1 MRHAPPVELRPAG
14 RQDAP
19 ALRRMLRALIAEAG
33 STTAHPITAAALAQR
48 MSGPRPEIEGVIAER
63 AGEAIGMALF
73 FPWLSTWQ
81 GRLYLY
87 VQDLYVQS
95 EERGSGLGRRLLGAV
110 ARAGRTRGCH
120 SLLLA
125 VATSNAPAARFY
137 ARLGFRCLETERLWL
152 MPRAALGALIRAP
165 ESRPRPSRL
174 SHRRNNR
181 TPGLLR

>member
-1 MRHAPPVELRPAG
+1 
-14 RQDAP
+14 
-19 ALRRMLRALIAEAG
+19 MLRALIAEAG
-33 STTAHPITAAALAQR
+33 STTAQPITAAALAQC

-87 VQDLYVQS
+87 VQDLYVQPAQ
-95 EERGSGLGRRLLGAV
+95 RGTGLGRRLLGAV
-110 ARAGRTRGCH
+110 AREGRARGCH

-137 ARLGFRCLETERLWL
+137 ARLGFRCLESERLWL
-152 MPRAALGALIRAP
+152 MPRAALGALIRAA
-165 ESRPRPSRL
+165 ESRPRPSRP
-174 SHRRNNR
+174 SRQR
-181 TPGLLR
+181 TN